1 MADGIFELVIG
12 DKNYSSWSLRPWLL
26 MSEAKI
32 PFREINIR
40 LRQPHSREDILKH
53 SPTGQVPALK
63 WRGAVIPDSL
73 AICETIA
80 EMFPERGLWPSD
92 PLAKARARSASAEM
106 HAGFMDLRREM
117 PMDIINR
124 FPGQGHT
131 AEALAAASRVVAIWR
146 ELRGTYGPQTAGDE
160 GFLFGRFGV
169 VDAMY
174 APVITRFVT
183 YGVEMADLG
192 DKDGL
197 AGAYM
202 KSVLALPSFRLWAD
216 GAAEEMRARAVS

>member
-1 MADGIFELVIG
+1 MADEIFELVIG

-26 MSEAKI
+26 ISEAKI
-32 PFREINIR
+32 PFREINVR
-40 LRQPHSREDILKH
+40 LRQPSTKDDILKH

-80 EMFPERGLWPSD
+80 ELFPDRGLWPAD

-131 AEALAAASRVVAIWR
+131 EEALAAAKRVVTLWR
-146 ELRGTYGPQTAGDE
+146 ELRSSFGSQTAGDQ

-174 APVITRFVT
+174 APIVTRFAT
-183 YGVEMADLG
+183 YGVDVAALG

-202 KSVLALPSFRLWAD
+202 KAVLALPSFRLWAE
-216 GAAEEMRARAVS
+216 GAVEEMRARGAS